1 MGEQQATFATPFKV
15 FSLFSHINSGSGMLE
30 EKLSV
35 LVEQSLKLIVFLML
49 GHFKAVFQLLSG
61 SQMRARK

>member
-1 MGEQQATFATPFKV
+1 MV
-15 FSLFSHINSGSGMLE
+15 E
-30 EKLSV
+30 EKLSI

-49 GHFKAVFQLLSG
+49 GRFEAVFQLLSG